1 MDKNVFLKEALKDNN
16 DVLIGKIIVVDR
28 NGREVNID
36 NHISE
41 MENIMNTLSMISM
54 KDLVSDMKSFNNGKN
69 EFGTIIS
76 DSHKHDY
83 KKLLSKARFYRSDI
97 IKNVRFNQDP
107 AGLIINCVVISKNNG
122 DLTLEHTRL
131 NTSVSGDINNLNRRV
146 PIKTSNNANIIKV
159 VEEVIDKM
167 SEEPNNPRKQFELI
181 ENHIKNSDIGIGKE
195 KNSEILGWD

>member
-16 DVLIGKIIVVDR
+16 DVLIGRIIVVNR
-28 NGREVNID
+28 NGREVNVD

-83 KKLLSKARFYRSDI
+83 KK
-97 IKNVRFNQDP
+97 
-107 AGLIINCVVISKNNG
+107 
-122 DLTLEHTRL
+122 
-131 NTSVSGDINNLNRRV
+131 
-146 PIKTSNNANIIKV
+146 
-159 VEEVIDKM
+159 
-167 SEEPNNPRKQFELI
+167 
-181 ENHIKNSDIGIGKE
+181 
-195 KNSEILGWD
+195 

>member
-1 MDKNVFLKEALKDNN
+1 MDRNVFLEEALKNKK
-16 DVLIGKIIVVDR
+16 DVLIGKITVVDR
-28 NGREVNID
+28 NGRELNID
-36 NHISE
+36 SHASE

-54 KDLVSDMKSFNNGKN
+54 KDLISDMKSFNNGKN
-69 EFGTIIS
+69 EFGTIIL

-107 AGLIINCVVISKNNG
+107 AGLIINCVIISKNNG

-131 NTSVSGDINNLNRRV
+131 NTSVSGDINSLNKRF
-146 PIKTSNNANIIKV
+146 PIKTSNNANIINV
-159 VEEVIDKM
+159 VEEAIEKM
-167 SEEPNNPRKQFELI
+167 SEELNNPRKQFELI
-181 ENHIKNSDIGIGKE
+181 ENHIKNSDIGTEKE

>member
-1 MDKNVFLKEALKDNN
+1 MDRNVFLEEALRNKK
-16 DVLIGKIIVVDR
+16 DVLIGRIIVFDR

-76 DSHKHDY
+76 NSHKHDY

-107 AGLIINCVVISKNNG
+107 SGLIINCIIISNNNG

-131 NTSVSGDINNLNRRV
+131 NTSVSGDINNLNKRF

-159 VEEVIDKM
+159 VEEAIEKI
-167 SEEPNNPRKQFELI
+167 SEDFNNPRKQFELI
-181 ENHIKNSDIGIGKE
+181 ENHIKNSDIGTEKE
-195 KNSEILGWD
+195 KNSKILGWD